1 MKLSLYGIRLC
12 MNLYEAFV
20 VWYSSVYESL

>member
-12 MNLYEAFV
+12 MNLCETFV